1 MTDSQPIASV
11 RTTQEVFAHHLSAF
25 AEGLDALVSD
35 YSERSSIYLKDQTI
49 TGLDGIR
56 AFFDAFLKGIQP
68 GFWAS
73 FDIVRQEVD
82 GDVAYLV
89 WSARPFVA
97 LATDTMLIRDGKIHV
112 QTFTVLA

>member
-1 MTDSQPIASV
+1 MTVTPSTAPV
-11 RTTQEVFAHHLSAF
+11 RSPREVFAHHLGAF

-35 YSERSSIYLKDQTI
+35 YSEDASICLKDQTI

-68 GFWAS
+68 GFWES
-73 FDIVRQEVD
+73 FDIVRQEVN

-89 WSARPFVA
+89 WAAAPFVT